1 MPRPQKKARQWKIA
15 GLLDSLLAEHSA
27 LPLDA
32 EESGKSGEAE
42 GFADIEPG
50 NALVE
55 AHATLADRGAPYPA
69 LPETH
74 GNSTPAEVQV
84 ENTGDNRDAGIHRRA
99 AVAVAGA
106 SAVIVIR
113 FREHNG

>member
-27 LPLDA
+27 LTLAA
-32 EESGKSGEAE
+32 EEFGKSGEAE

-55 AHATLADRGAPYPA
+55 AHATLADRGAPYSA

-74 GNSTPAEVQV
+74 RDTAAAEVQV
-84 ENTGDNRDAGIHRRA
+84 ENTGDNRNAGIHRRA

-106 SAVIVIR
+106 SAVIVIW
-113 FREHNG
+113 FGEHNG